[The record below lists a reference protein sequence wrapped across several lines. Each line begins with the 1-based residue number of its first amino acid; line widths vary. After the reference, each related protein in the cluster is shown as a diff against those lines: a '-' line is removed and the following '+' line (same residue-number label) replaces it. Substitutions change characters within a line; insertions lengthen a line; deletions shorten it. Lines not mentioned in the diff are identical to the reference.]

1 MVAVAESM
9 SGEQVRALC
18 RTSAFT
24 EPTSGAA
31 RGYVQC
37 NIVILPA
44 DIATSFEDFCR
55 LNPKPCPL
63 LAISPTPGDPGLPA
77 LGTNIDIRYDIPRYR
92 IWQKGALVEHRL
104 NIAELWHDDFV
115 TFALGCSF
123 SFEEALLNAGIE
135 VRNVSEGVNVPMFR
149 TNLDCTPAGI
159 FRGKMVVS
167 MRPMPPA
174 QAIEAIQICS
184 RYPSVHGAPIHFG
197 DAGQL
202 GIEDL
207 SQPDFGDPVSIN
219 EDDVP
224 VFWAC
229 GVTPQVALENAQP
242 ALAITHEPGH
252 MLVTDLKNVD
262 LAEDR

>member
-1 MVAVAESM
+1 
-9 SGEQVRALC
+9 
-18 RTSAFT
+18 
-24 EPTSGAA
+24 
-31 RGYVQC
+31 
-37 NIVILPA
+37 
-44 DIATSFEDFCR
+44 
-55 LNPKPCPL
+55 
-63 LAISPTPGDPGLPA
+63 
-77 LGTNIDIRYDIPRYR
+77 
-92 IWQKGALVEHRL
+92 
-104 NIAELWHDDFV
+104 
-115 TFALGCSF
+115 
-123 SFEEALLNAGIE
+123 
-135 VRNVSEGVNVPMFR
+135 
-149 TNLDCTPAGI
+149 
-159 FRGKMVVS
+159 MVVS

-207 SQPDFGDPVSIN
+207 NQPDFGDPVSIN